1 MSETLHDLLQ
11 EDDPV
16 ALGRIETALQ
26 SCDRRNETVE
36 TILSALIWRR
46 CTTGQNGVLGAV
58 LEYDCAARVSVLADH
73 LDRIGASDAAQA
85 MRDMRDEIPL
95 ADEEIQNG
103 IIDWVDMNSGVIRH
117 AEILSKEVDDI
128 APQVWSFMQARQDK
142 LPDPEIPDK
151 RPGPWTGFFGRF
163 TAR

>member
-117 AEILSKEVDDI
+117 AEILSKEIDDI

-151 RPGPWTGFFGRF
+151 RPGPWAGFFGRF
-163 TAR
+163 AAR